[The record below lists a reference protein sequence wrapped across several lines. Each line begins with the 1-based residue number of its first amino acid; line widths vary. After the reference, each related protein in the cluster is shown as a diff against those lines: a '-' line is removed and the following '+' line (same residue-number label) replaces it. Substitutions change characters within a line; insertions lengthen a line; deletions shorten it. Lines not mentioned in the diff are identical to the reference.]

1 MNITFHQ
8 VSFLPVRLDQFF
20 DLVFFDVAVIDSIE
34 VSSLLLRKFAKVS
47 IRDESLVASVQVI
60 ENNLELAD
68 LEFDSHV
75 VKSFLELVETDSIV
89 KVNVEEPV
97 SLSQSS
103 ELFVNLNPQQ
113 IKDLLKRSSL
123 DSDLRGGGSRVNV

>member
-20 DLVFFDVAVIDSIE
+20 DLVFFDVAVIDCIQ
-34 VSSLLLRKFAKVS
+34 VSSLFLRKFAKVS

-123 DSDLRGGGSRVNV
+123 DSDLRGGGSRVDV

>member
-20 DLVFFDVAVIDSIE
+20 DLVFFDVAVIDRIE
-34 VSSLLLRKFAKVS
+34 VSSLFLRKFAKVS

-75 VKSFLELVETDSIV
+75 VQSLLELVETDSIV
-89 KVNVEEPV
+89 KVNVKEPV

-123 DSDLRGGGSRVNV
+123 DSDLRGGGSRVDV

>member
-34 VSSLLLRKFAKVS
+34 VSSLFLRKFAKVS
-47 IRDESLVASVQVI
+47 IGDESLVASVEVI

-75 VKSFLELVETDSIV
+75 VESLLELVETDSIV
-89 KVNVEEPV
+89 KVNVEESV

-113 IKDLLKRSSL
+113 IEDLLKRSSL
-123 DSDLRGGGSRVNV
+123 DSDLRGGGTRVDV